1 MKISPMHK
9 TMRNL
14 QRVEESHGFNG
25 ILVVQTICVNEDID
39 RWRVYWHRKTPL
51 MFHGKYSEISWK
63 ILQTTKSLSICST
76 TIHLISR
83 KPHNDKRKYSVIIS
97 NNNTSRPHILFF
109 LNLFLS

>member
-39 RWRVYWHRKTPL
+39 R
-51 MFHGKYSEISWK
+51 
-63 ILQTTKSLSICST
+63 
-76 TIHLISR
+76 
-83 KPHNDKRKYSVIIS
+83 
-97 NNNTSRPHILFF
+97 
-109 LNLFLS
+109 